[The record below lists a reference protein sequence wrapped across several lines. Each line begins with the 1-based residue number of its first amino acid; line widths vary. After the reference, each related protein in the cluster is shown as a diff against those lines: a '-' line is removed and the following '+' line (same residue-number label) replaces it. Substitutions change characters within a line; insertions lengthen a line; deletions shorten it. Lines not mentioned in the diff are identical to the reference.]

1 MEQRLE
7 RVAGLEVQ
15 RVMMLAILIADG
27 IGCGASPLCLQL
39 LGRPAS
45 DSGTLCHVDGDQ
57 GRRDRRRRA
66 FMLPILLDR
75 TEGRLP
81 ILTVPRNEHAGDRDK
96 SRRRRVTV
104 SGCRAHRRNGGTWR
118 KSATGQGEPSPGIC
132 KRLRIGALERGI
144 DPHGLE
150 LFTLDCTTGGG
161 SR

>member
-104 SGCRAHRRNGGTWR
+104 SGCRAHRRNGEGG
-118 KSATGQGEPSPGIC
+118 SAIGQGDPSARIC
-132 KRLRIGALERGI
+132 KRLRIGALGRGI
-144 DPHGLE
+144 ESQGLE
-150 LFTLDCTTGGG
+150 LFTFDSTTGEG
-161 SR
+161 SQ

>member
-7 RVAGLEVQ
+7 RVAELDVQ
-15 RVMMLAILIADG
+15 RVLMLAILIADG

-66 FMLPILLDR
+66 LMLPILLDR

-96 SRRRRVTV
+96 SRRRRVTA
-104 SGCRAHRRNGGTWR
+104 SGCRAHRRNGGTWG
-118 KSATGQGEPSPGIC
+118 KSPTGQGEPSARAC
-132 KRLRIGALERGI
+132 RRLCIGALERGI
-144 DPHGLE
+144 DSHGLE
-150 LFTLDCTTGGG
+150 LFTFDSTRGEGAQ
-161 SR
+161 